1 MIQPMD
7 DIEGEGLDC
16 LSGWGFIVLHLYACF
31 LGGGFLLVN
40 TLLKY

>member
-7 DIEGEGLDC
+7 DIEGEGLDW
-16 LSGWGFIVLHLYACF
+16 LGVVLHLYACF